1 MTRFPGQNVFP
12 DTSSINEQ
20 GHLVIGGCSVVD
32 LASEYGTPLYLI
44 DEETVRNRCRAFSE
58 ELKRRYPDSRVLYG
72 SKAFANIALTRII
85 VEEGLGIDVVS
96 GGEMEVAKA
105 GGVSPGTVYFH
116 GNNKS
121 RSELAEAMAWGV
133 GRIVVD
139 SFHEIDL
146 LEEVAKE
153 AARTQEILIR
163 VSPSVDPH
171 THSYISTGTLD
182 SKFGFAIDTG
192 DAEKAVRKAMS
203 SPHLKLIGLHCH
215 IGSQLFEIQP
225 YQKAIRIAL
234 EFASAMREE
243 GLNLEEFSPGGG
255 FGIAYTR
262 DQHPPSAGEFAEALT
277 SSLLEACDDLDL
289 GSPRVFIE
297 PGRSIIGPAGVAVY
311 TCGAS
316 KVIPGVRTY
325 LSVDGGMGDNIRPA
339 LYQASYEAVVANRM
353 LVEPSSRVTIA
364 GRYCESGDVLAANVD
379 LAPTEPG
386 DIIAMPAAGAYAIPM
401 SSNYNMTPRP
411 AVILVKDGSSRLL
424 RRRET
429 YQDIRAADV
438 V

>member
-1 MTRFPGQNVFP
+1 MFP

-44 DEETVRNRCRAFSE
+44 DEETVRKRCRTFRE
-58 ELKRRYPDSRVLYG
+58 ELKQRYPDSLVLYG
-72 SKAFANIALTRII
+72 SKAFSNVALTRII

-96 GGEMEVAKA
+96 GGEVEVAKA
-105 GGVSPGTVYFH
+105 GGASPETVYFH

-153 AARTQEILIR
+153 AGREQEVLIR

-171 THSYISTGTLD
+171 THSYISTGILD

-203 SPHLKLIGLHCH
+203 SPHLNLIGLHCH

-243 GLNLEEFSPGGG
+243 GLNMEEFSPGGG

-262 DQHPPSAGEFAEALT
+262 DQQPPSAGDFAEALV
-277 SSLLEACDDLDL
+277 SSLTETCDDLDL
-289 GSPRVFIE
+289 PRPRVFIE

-364 GRYCESGDVLAANVD
+364 GRYCESGDVLAENVD

-411 AVILVKDGSSRLL
+411 AVVLVRDGSSRLI

-429 YQDIRAADV
+429 YQDIMAADV

>member
-1 MTRFPGQNVFP
+1 MFP
-12 DTSSINEQ
+12 DTSSIDEQ

-44 DEETVRNRCRAFSE
+44 DEETVRNRCRTFRE
-58 ELKRRYPDSRVLYG
+58 ELKQRYPDSLVLYG
-72 SKAFANIALTRII
+72 SKAFSNIALTRII

-96 GGEMEVAKA
+96 GGEIVVAEA
-105 GGVSPGTVYFH
+105 GGASPETVYFH

-121 RSELAEAMAWGV
+121 RTELAEAMNWGI

-146 LEEVAKE
+146 LEEVARDAGRE
-153 AARTQEILIR
+153 QEILIR

-171 THSYISTGTLD
+171 THSYISTGILD

-192 DAEKAVRKAMS
+192 DAKKAVRKAMS

-262 DQHPPSAGEFAEALT
+262 DQRPPSAGEFAEALV

-289 GSPRVFIE
+289 SRPRVFIE

-411 AVILVKDGSSRLL
+411 AVVLVKDGSSRLI

-429 YQDIRAADV
+429 YQDIMAADV

>member
-1 MTRFPGQNVFP
+1 MFP
-12 DTSSINEQ
+12 DTSSIDEQ

-44 DEETVRNRCRAFSE
+44 DEETVRNRCRTFRE
-58 ELKRRYPDSRVLYG
+58 ELKQRYPDSLVLYG
-72 SKAFANIALTRII
+72 SKAFSNIALTRII

-96 GGEMEVAKA
+96 GGEVEVAKA
-105 GGVSPGTVYFH
+105 GGASPETVYFH

-153 AARTQEILIR
+153 AGREQEILIR

-171 THSYISTGTLD
+171 THSYISTGILD

-262 DQHPPSAGEFAEALT
+262 DQ
-277 SSLLEACDDLDL
+277 C
-289 GSPRVFIE
+289 
-297 PGRSIIGPAGVAVY
+297 
-311 TCGAS
+311 
-316 KVIPGVRTY
+316 
-325 LSVDGGMGDNIRPA
+325 IRP
-339 LYQASYEAVVANRM
+339 QRE
-353 LVEPSSRVTIA
+353 SS
-364 GRYCESGDVLAANVD
+364 
-379 LAPTEPG
+379 P
-386 DIIAMPAAGAYAIPM
+386 MPWFP
-401 SSNYNMTPRP
+401 
-411 AVILVKDGSSRLL
+411 L
-424 RRRET
+424 
-429 YQDIRAADV
+429 
-438 V
+438 

>member
-1 MTRFPGQNVFP
+1 MFP
-12 DTSSINEQ
+12 DTSSIDEQ
-20 GHLVIGGCSVVD
+20 GHLVIGGCSLVD

-44 DEETVRNRCRAFSE
+44 DEKTVRNRCRAFRE
-58 ELKRRYPDSRVLYG
+58 ELKQRYPDSLVLYG
-72 SKAFANIALTRII
+72 SKAFSNIALTRII

-96 GGEMEVAKA
+96 GGEMVVAEA
-105 GGVSPGTVYFH
+105 GGASPETVYFH

-121 RSELAEAMAWGV
+121 RSELVEAMNWGI

-146 LEEVAKE
+146 LEEVARE
-153 AARTQEILIR
+153 AGREQEILIR

-171 THSYISTGTLD
+171 THSYISTGALD

-262 DQHPPSAGEFAEALT
+262 DQRPPSAGEFAEALV

-289 GSPRVFIE
+289 ARPRVFIE
-297 PGRSIIGPAGVAVY
+297 PGRSIVGPAGVAIY

-353 LVEPSSRVTIA
+353 LVEPSSKVTIA

-411 AVILVKDGSSRLL
+411 AVVLVKDGSSRLI

-429 YQDIRAADV
+429 YQDIMAADV

>member
-1 MTRFPGQNVFP
+1 M
-12 DTSSINEQ
+12 
-20 GHLVIGGCSVVD
+20 D
-32 LASEYGTPLYLI
+32 LASEYGTPLYVI
-44 DEETVRNRCRAFSE
+44 DETTVRNRCRAFRN
-58 ELKRRYPDSRVLYG
+58 ELNQRYPDSLVLYG
-72 SKAFANIALTRII
+72 SKAFSNIALTGII

-96 GGEMEVAKA
+96 GGEAAVAKA
-105 GGVSPGTVYFH
+105 GGASPETVYFH

-121 RSELAEAMAWGV
+121 RAELAEAMAWGI
-133 GRIVVD
+133 GRVVVD

-146 LEEVAKE
+146 LEEVSKE
-153 AARTQEILIR
+153 AGRVQEVLIR

-171 THSYISTGTLD
+171 THSYISTGALD

-192 DAEKAVRKAMS
+192 EAKEAVRKAVS

-215 IGSQLFEIQP
+215 IGSQLLEVQP
-225 YQKAIRIAL
+225 HQRAIRIAL

-243 GLNLEEFSPGGG
+243 GLLLQEFSPGGG

-262 DQHPPSAGEFAEALT
+262 DQRPPSAGEFAEALA
-277 SSLLEACDDLDL
+277 SSVLEACHDLDL
-289 GSPRVFIE
+289 PRPRVFIE

-339 LYQASYEAVVANRM
+339 LYQAAYEAVVANRM
-353 LVEPSSRVTIA
+353 LDEPSSRVTIA
-364 GRYCESGDVLAANVD
+364 GRYCESGDVLAENVD

-386 DIIAMPAAGAYAIPM
+386 DIIVMPAAGAYAIPM
-401 SSNYNMTPRP
+401 ASNYNMTPRP
-411 AVILVKDGSSRLL
+411 AVALVKDGSSRLI

-429 YQDIRAADV
+429 YDDIMAADV